1 MFLLERNWCFSSA
14 LKCDGVNYYSLP
26 RNNKYWGLRIWFF
39 LCFVFR
45 SKSRSLPFFQTLLF
59 SSSLLFN
66 NSLCFP
72 FYNFDSNQKKA
83 FVFLNFL
90 GSFLF
95 SYFKTFP
102 IYIHHFLFSSFL
114 QLLQSSYNSH
124 QPSFTSSFGSLSN
137 LVVFWRFK
145 GWYNGIQKP
154 TPAASTTNIWISSFL
169 STHLIFGF
177 LTSTQTPVW

>member
-1 MFLLERNWCFSSA
+1 MCSGQKS
-14 LKCDGVNYYSLP
+14 
-26 RNNKYWGLRIWFF
+26 I
-39 LCFVFR
+39 
-45 SKSRSLPFFQTLLF
+45 SKSRSLPFFQTLVF

-66 NSLCFP
+66 ISLLLFCWLCFP
-72 FYNFDSNQKKA
+72 FYNFDLNQKKA

-102 IYIHHFLFSSFL
+102 IYIHHFLSLPFFNFFKVLTIPIS
-114 QLLQSSYNSH
+114 LLS
-124 QPSFTSSFGSLSN
+124 PLLLVLSN

-145 GWYNGIQKP
+145 GWYNEMQKP
-154 TPAASTTNIWISSFL
+154 TPAASTTNIWISSFW

-177 LTSTQTPVW
+177 STSTQTRLITVLFCIFLILIILALIFF